1 MPIDLCL
8 FLQNALTSQLHQS
21 TILFVQPYIIR
32 HLNAHGALWGG
43 RSIPFR
49 LNTLPIYSCNCLAAC
64 EMLETPVAYMTPCWV
79 FQVFLLFA
87 KQVGITSLD
96 WKKISKTGSFELSNS
111 QSLADMGPYRKS
123 LAQFTSGKISESQS
137 IRGYQHLI
145 LPNHKYK
152 QVKYSY

>member
-8 FLQNALTSQLHQS
+8 FLQNVLTSQLHQS

-79 FQVFLLFA
+79 FPVFLLFA
-87 KQVGITSLD
+87 KQVGITSSIE
-96 WKKISKTGSFELSNS
+96 KKNRKQALLNFLTASPLQTWGRTGNLWHSS
-111 QSLADMGPYRKS
+111 QAEK
-123 LAQFTSGKISESQS
+123 
-137 IRGYQHLI
+137 
-145 LPNHKYK
+145 
-152 QVKYSY
+152 